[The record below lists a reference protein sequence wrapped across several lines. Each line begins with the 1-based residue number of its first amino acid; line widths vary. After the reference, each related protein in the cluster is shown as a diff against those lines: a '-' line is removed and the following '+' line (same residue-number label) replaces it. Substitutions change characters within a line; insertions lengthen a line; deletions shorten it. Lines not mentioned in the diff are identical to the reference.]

1 MSAPAS
7 SASAPPQ
14 AKRGALTDEVFDSSP
29 SLLRPTRGKNAVAGL
44 QQYFAPPEAAE
55 LIAAVNGRTLS
66 TLDLT
71 AGDGSLLAEVDPDL
85 RFGIEIDADQV
96 KVGGYEAIHGD
107 VQRAYPLLRLLG
119 TEFPRLAC
127 NPPFGLDWTLGG
139 KRENSTVATWRMAMA
154 LLAGNGAGAF
164 IAGRDR
170 FAREVLPRPDAA
182 GIYALIECPELFERV
197 ALACTIAFFV
207 APDNVIEPR
216 EGGPLRLSSA
226 RPSPFAR
233 LALQQRRE
241 LRGVERLNGQPT
253 TYFAL
258 NLREWRQLNSLAAE
272 DALTLE
278 PALREAVA
286 EATAEAEQAVC
297 PLYEVRPQQRLAF
310 LDDLDQVR
318 CIAADPEPSRFP
330 PGKRSCRATSTTT
343 PRPAGALLRAGGLGA
358 RQRRA
363 RPALCR
369 GAARRQTDRLRAG
382 RPAEPLR
389 REDRRRLRTAQ
400 PAHPLQR
407 GLLPGAA
414 AGRSGGGL
422 TRERRLQRPWQRAI
436 AGEEEAPLYA
446 KARRSEAAMRPQTQG
461 ASAS

>member
-216 EGGPLRLSSA
+216 EGGPLRLSASREELPGLAERILTERGEVAGYVIDRPLCPYRASPIERFETVSKELA
-226 RPSPFAR
+226 R
-233 LALQQRRE
+233 RRE
-241 LRGVERLNGQPT
+241 SERSTSQ
-253 TYFAL
+253 
-258 NLREWRQLNSLAAE
+258 S
-272 DALTLE
+272 DALEL
-278 PALREAVA
+278 
-286 EATAEAEQAVC
+286 
-297 PLYEVRPQQRLAF
+297 
-310 LDDLDQVR
+310 
-318 CIAADPEPSRFP
+318 
-330 PGKRSCRATSTTT
+330 K
-343 PRPAGALLRAGGLGA
+343 GG
-358 RQRRA
+358 R
-363 RPALCR
+363 
-369 GAARRQTDRLRAG
+369 
-382 RPAEPLR
+382 
-389 REDRRRLRTAQ
+389 
-400 PAHPLQR
+400 
-407 GLLPGAA
+407 
-414 AGRSGGGL
+414 
-422 TRERRLQRPWQRAI
+422 I
-436 AGEEEAPLYA
+436 
-446 KARRSEAAMRPQTQG
+446 
-461 ASAS
+461 